1 MKIEKEELEKVQK
14 QTRFT
19 IKQTQMSLACLRSRI
34 FAAVS
39 SEGVKCLFSSFMCN
53 PIWRR
58 PLFLG
63 FAWHQENQ
71 PSSSEN
77 EVTDH
82 RKLFIRN
89 LKFKTKK
96 YDLEEYFSSFGDI
109 EEVELPV
116 TKVTGRSKGFAFVT
130 FQDES
135 AAKRALNH
143 PHTFEGRELTLA
155 YATDNP
161 PPAQCRTNVICVK
174 NVTPEIDRE
183 QIMEHFSNF
192 GAVLAVDLPVDPT
205 TNKRHPYCFV
215 HFTYEEEAE
224 EAVKNRIQALGNC
237 SVEIRKSLARMSPTF
252 TDKIVVYPPE
262 DSTVNSIRNYFENF
276 GTVLSVVL
284 NFVLVGDNPQPRLVA
299 RVLFD
304 NSNTVN
310 NVMNQAHVVK
320 GHPVVVI
327 RGDQTSKFQDTADRR
342 IFIDGLPSWVTERD
356 IKKYFSQFGFVTLCH
371 YLQDPKTGGKLNWC
385 LLAFNSPTGVH
396 KTMRINEHQIGG
408 ETVRVR
414 RKGWQSERISSLMK
428 HKTDFHY

>member
-1 MKIEKEELEKVQK
+1 MLQ
-14 QTRFT
+14 
-19 IKQTQMSLACLRSRI
+19 
-34 FAAVS
+34 
-39 SEGVKCLFSSFMCN
+39 N
-53 PIWRR
+53 
-58 PLFLG
+58 
-63 FAWHQENQ
+63 NQ
-71 PSSSEN
+71 LSSSNKATE
-77 EVTDH
+77 DR

-109 EEVELPV
+109 EEVDFPV

-130 FQDES
+130 FQEQS
-135 AAKRALNH
+135 AAERALNYS
-143 PHTFEGRELTLA
+143 HTFQGRQLNLA
-155 YATDNP
+155 YATNDP

-174 NVTPEIDRE
+174 NVTPEITRE

-192 GAVLAVDLPVDPT
+192 GSVLAVDLPVDPA
-205 TNKRHPYCFV
+205 TNKRRPYCFV

-224 EAVKNRIQALGNC
+224 RAVKTRIQTLENC

-252 TDKIVVYPPE
+252 TDRLVVYPPE
-262 DSTVNSIRNYFENF
+262 DSTVNSIRNYFEKF
-276 GTVLSVVL
+276 GPVLSVVL
-284 NFVLVGDNPQPRLVA
+284 NFVSVDGDSMSRLVA

-310 NVMNQAHVVK
+310 QVMNQTHALK
-320 GHPVVVI
+320 GEPVVVI

-342 IFIDGLPSWVTERD
+342 IFVDGVPPWLTEKD
-356 IKKYFSQFGFVTLCH
+356 IKDYFSQFGFVTLCH

-396 KTMRINEHQIGG
+396 KTMRIKDHQLGG
-408 ETVRVR
+408 EAVRVR
-414 RKGWQSERISSLMK
+414 RKGWQSEKISSLMK

>member
-1 MKIEKEELEKVQK
+1 MFLSRLSLG
-14 QTRFT
+14 RF
-19 IKQTQMSLACLRSRI
+19 
-34 FAAVS
+34 
-39 SEGVKCLFSSFMCN
+39 GVFPLQGKKCLAPFSGYN

-58 PLFLG
+58 PLSLSCMLQNTEF
-63 FAWHQENQ
+63 
-71 PSSSEN
+71 SSSN
-77 EVTDH
+77 EATEDR

-109 EEVELPV
+109 EEVDFPV

-130 FQDES
+130 FQEQS
-135 AAKRALNH
+135 AAERALNYS
-143 PHTFEGRELTLA
+143 HTFQGRQLNLA
-155 YATDNP
+155 YATNDP

-174 NVTPEIDRE
+174 NVTPEITRE

-192 GAVLAVDLPVDPT
+192 GSVLAVDLPVDPA
-205 TNKRHPYCFV
+205 TNKRRPYCFV

-224 EAVKNRIQALGNC
+224 RAVKTRIQTLENC

-252 TDKIVVYPPE
+252 TDRLVVYPPE
-262 DSTVNSIRNYFENF
+262 DSTVNSIRNYFEKF
-276 GTVLSVVL
+276 GPVLSVVL
-284 NFVLVGDNPQPRLVA
+284 NFVSVDGDSMSRLVA

-310 NVMNQAHVVK
+310 QVMNQTHALK
-320 GHPVVVI
+320 GEPVVVI

-342 IFIDGLPSWVTERD
+342 IFVDGVPPWLTEKD
-356 IKKYFSQFGFVTLCH
+356 IKDYFSQFGFVTLCH

-396 KTMRINEHQIGG
+396 KTMRIKDHQLGG
-408 ETVRVR
+408 EAVRVR
-414 RKGWQSERISSLMK
+414 RKGWQSEKISSLMK